1 MTRQGRQ
8 AGMEDIREVL
18 RTYQR
23 LSSIKGTARLLGCA
37 KGTVR
42 RYVRWARDHGLLG
55 DVLPSEGELARA
67 WGRAEGGEAIIR
79 SQLTPHQGAIEAWLA
94 GGIPLVRIQELLVE
108 QHGWSGSYATLKRY
122 TAPWRDDTE
131 ATIRIE
137 TKPGEEAQ
145 VDFGHLGPLWDEWE
159 KRMRKAWV
167 FLMTLSYSR
176 HQYAEVVFGQ
186 DVGTWVGCHRRA
198 FEWFGGVPERVVLD
212 NLKAAIVKAAVYDPL
227 VNRTYAEQAEHY
239 GFLIS
244 PCRPGEPQH
253 KGKVERGVPY
263 LRNNFWRTFQGKG
276 TTAANAALK
285 VWIMDT
291 AGQRVHGTIRRKP
304 LEVFA
309 AEERSALRP
318 LPATPYDLAVW
329 KEATVHADC
338 HVVAEGSY
346 YSAPYRLRGERVL
359 VRLGLQL
366 AQIYKDHELVASH
379 ARANRPGTRRT
390 DVAHYP
396 PEKAAWLEKTP
407 QWCLAEAARVG
418 PWTRRLVEEVL
429 GRQHP
434 LDGLRRAQG
443 LLHLGKTYGWRRLE
457 RASLRAVN
465 YGLYTY
471 QGIKRMLERGLD
483 GQPMAITDAPVA
495 SRSFRHARPVAE
507 LLAHLPAKE
516 A

>member
-1 MTRQGRQ
+1 
-8 AGMEDIREVL
+8 MEDIREVL
-18 RTYQR
+18 RTYQQ
-23 LSSIKGTARLLGCA
+23 LASIKGTARLLGCA

-42 RYVRWARDHGLLG
+42 RYVRWATAQGLLTG
-55 DVLPSEGELARA
+55 PLPSAGELAQA
-67 WGRAEGGEAIIR
+67 WGRADRGEAILR
-79 SQLTPHQGAIEAWLA
+79 SQLVAHQETIEGWLA
-94 GGIPLVRIQELLVE
+94 GGIPLVRIQELLAE
-108 QHGWSGSYATLKRY
+108 RHGWSGSYATLKRS

-131 ATIRIE
+131 ATVRIE

-145 VDFGHLGPLWDEWE
+145 VDFGHLGSLWDDGAG
-159 KRMRKAWV
+159 RLRKAWL

-176 HQYAEVVFGQ
+176 HLYAEVVFGQ
-186 DVGTWVGCHRRA
+186 ELATWVGCHRRA

-212 NLKAAIVKAAVYDPL
+212 NLKAGIVKAAVYDPV
-227 VNRTYAEQAEHY
+227 VNRTYAELAEHY

-263 LRNNFWRTFQGKG
+263 VRNNFWRAFQGKG
-276 TTAANAALK
+276 LTAANAALT
-285 VWIMDT
+285 VWATET

-304 LEVFA
+304 LAVFV
-309 AEERSALRP
+309 AEERNALRP

-346 YSAPYRLRGERVL
+346 YSAPFRLRGERVL

-366 AQIYKDHELVASH
+366 THIYKEYELVASH
-379 ARANRPGTRRT
+379 PRATRAGTRRT

-396 PEKAAWLEKTP
+396 PEKAAWLEATP

-418 PWTRRLVEEVL
+418 PWTRALVEEVL

-443 LLHLGKTYGWRRLE
+443 VLRLGKTFGGPRLE

-465 YGLYTY
+465 YGLFTY
-471 QGIKRMLERGLD
+471 QGIKRILEQGLD
-483 GQPMAITDAPVA
+483 GQPMGGAEPPAA
-495 SRSFRHARPVAE
+495 ARAFRHARPVQE
-507 LLAHLPAKE
+507 LLWHLPAK
-516 A
+516 AA